1 MSTVKPIPP
10 AITRNSYGCNRT
22 PTGPPG
28 PTNPISTLP
37 NTPMTPRITPMRDA
51 SYKLTVWIG
60 KLIGFLY
67 EIIAN
72 AVRVA
77 DPKRLLTIVLL

>member
-1 MSTVKPIPP
+1 
-10 AITRNSYGCNRT
+10 
-22 PTGPPG
+22 
-28 PTNPISTLP
+28 
-37 NTPMTPRITPMRDA
+37 MRDA